1 MSEKAPAILAL
12 EDGTIFRGRS
22 AGARGERLG
31 ELVFNTALSGYQEI
45 LTDPSYKG
53 QMVVMTNP
61 LIGNYGIN
69 PQDMES
75 RGTFLEGFIMRE
87 CSRMP
92 SNFRSAR
99 SLPDYLDEQGVVAIE
114 GIDTRA
120 LTKKIR
126 DGGAMKAVLSTE
138 EKSADALVDK
148 AKKFPGLNGADLA
161 SQVSCGEPYEW
172 KEGFSHFLPP
182 APEMPTERYAIVAY
196 DFGIKRNI
204 LRSLHVSGFQVTVVP
219 AKTSA
224 EEVLRRKPAGVFL
237 SNGPGDPEP
246 LKFAFQNV
254 KALAGKVPIM
264 GICLGHQILG
274 QAFGYSTYKMKFGH
288 HGGNQPVKDLATG
301 KVEITSQNHSFA
313 VDLKGRNAEALEIT
327 HVNLNDQTNEGMRHK
342 DLPIFSVQYHPEACP
357 GPHDSTYLFARF
369 REMIERFHR

>member
-1 MSEKAPAILAL
+1 MTEKAPAILAL
-12 EDGTIFRGRS
+12 EDGTVFQGRCV
-22 AGARGERLG
+22 GARGERFG

-92 SNFRSAR
+92 SNFRSQL
-99 SLPDYLDEQGVVAIE
+99 SLDDYLEKQGVVAIE
-114 GIDTRA
+114 GIDTRS

-126 DGGAMKAVLSTE
+126 DGGAMKAVISTE
-138 EKSADALVDK
+138 EKSAATLVDK
-148 AKKFPGLNGADLA
+148 AKKYPGLNGADLA
-161 SQVSCGEPYEW
+161 SQVSCAEPYEW
-172 KEGFSHFLPP
+172 KEGFSHFLPQ
-182 APEMPTERYAIVAY
+182 APPPTRERYAVVAY

-204 LRSLHVSGFQVTVVP
+204 LRSLHVSGFDVTVVP
-219 AKTSA
+219 ARTSA

-274 QAFGYSTYKMKFGH
+274 QAFGYTTYKMKFGH
-288 HGGNQPVKDLATG
+288 HGGNQPVKDLSTG

-342 DLPIFSVQYHPEACP
+342 DLPIFSVQYHPEASP

-369 REMIERFHR
+369 RETIERFHR